1 MVNIFL
7 PGGVCTFFLVNVKSM
22 QKRVKRASI
31 TVRHV
36 GVKETGGN
44 KPRDKND
51 PRKIASFV
59 DPDPDGRIRSSH
71 LACRDTLRSSVL
83 FFSLPLSFESLP
95 LLDATSSPFARNFS
109 YSLSLYL
116 SPIATLRRSRHLVHS
131 TKTKGATG
139 LTCSGEERR
148 RERKKKET
156 NLGTRRE
163 A

>member
-1 MVNIFL
+1 M
-7 PGGVCTFFLVNVKSM
+7 
-22 QKRVKRASI
+22 RD
-31 TVRHV
+31 V
-36 GVKETGGN
+36 GEREGERGN
-44 KPRDKND
+44 RPRDEND

-83 FFSLPLSFESLP
+83 LFSLPLSLFRVSSP
-95 LLDATSSPFARNFS
+95 RRCATSSPFARNFS

-116 SPIATLRRSRHLVHS
+116 SLVPALRRSRHLVHS

-139 LTCSGEERR
+139 LTRSGEKNEGAG
-148 RERKKKET
+148 EEKKKET